1 MDVSPWYLNKSK
13 VRDEGTLQSFP
24 FMPSAFKSNI
34 MPIKNRR
41 SQVLRYGRIVF
52 FTRPRRL
59 SAQPRLLEIGTLSLS
74 LLQVLATQ
82 AKSSRAYYNNQIYTI

>member
-52 FTRPRRL
+52 SHDR
-59 SAQPRLLEIGTLSLS
+59 GGSLPNRDS
-74 LLQVLATQ
+74 
-82 AKSSRAYYNNQIYTI
+82 